1 MDSRRLALDII
12 YETLEKGGQSHRLL
26 QDCFRL
32 RPELD
37 ARERGFITALVHGT
51 LGHALTLDHYLAQ
64 VSDTPPEKMKPF
76 VRNLLRMSLYQL
88 LFMDRIPA
96 SAVCNEAV
104 KIVRARAGNG
114 LTGFVNGVLR
124 AAARKRDWMAPEG
137 GAAISMPEALYAY
150 LTALYGEEKT
160 LETGKAFLEPPAL
173 WGRVNGSLST
183 VEAVRKSLRLEG
195 YETEIQPL
203 FPLAL
208 RIIKRGE
215 EARPL
220 EALSAF
226 REGHLQFQDISAQL
240 AVQAADP
247 LPGMRVLDL
256 CAAPGGKSLQA
267 ADLMSDQGEVL
278 ACDISQAKCGLI
290 KENIARSGF
299 TGLRTEAADATA
311 YDPSKEKAFDLV
323 IADLPCSGLG
333 TASRKPEIKYR
344 IKRADIEELAALQ
357 RSMLDQAV
365 RYVKPGGKLLYST
378 CTITKEEN
386 ALNAEYIEKELGM
399 RPCSLA
405 LPLKQMG
412 YPADTSRLQLLPG
425 DFGGDGFFISL
436 FVNE

>member
-1 MDSRRLALDII
+1 MNSRRLALDII
-12 YETLEKGGQSHRLL
+12 HETLEKGGQSHRLL
-26 QDCFRL
+26 QGCFRVH
-32 RPELD
+32 PELD
-37 ARERGFITALVHGT
+37 ARERGFVTALVHGT
-51 LGHALTLDHYLAQ
+51 LGHALFLDHYLAQ
-64 VSDTPPEKMKPF
+64 VSHTPLEKQNPF

-88 LFMDRIPA
+88 LYMDRIPS

-104 KIVRARAGNG
+104 KIVRARAGDG

-124 AAARKRDWMAPEG
+124 AAARKADWTAPEG
-137 GAAISMPEALYAY
+137 GAAISMPEKLYAY

-160 LETGKAFLEPPAL
+160 LGMGRAFLQPSAL

-183 VEAVRKSLRLEG
+183 VEAVKESLRLEG
-195 YETEIQPL
+195 YETEPQPL

-208 RIIKRGE
+208 RIRKKGE

-226 REGHLQFQDISAQL
+226 REGRLQFQDISAQL

-247 LPGMRVLDL
+247 MPGMRVLDL

-267 ADLMSDQGEVL
+267 ADLMRNQGEVL
-278 ACDISQAKCGLI
+278 ACDISKAKCDLI
-290 KENIARSGF
+290 EENMARSGF
-299 TGLRTEAADATA
+299 AGIRTEAADATV
-311 YDPSKEKAFDLV
+311 YDPSKEKDFDLV

-357 RSMLDQAV
+357 RRILDQAV

-378 CTITKEEN
+378 CTVTKEEN
-386 ALNAEYIEKELGM
+386 ALNAEYIEKDLGLKP
-399 RPCSLA
+399 RPLA

-412 YPADTSRLQLLPG
+412 YLADTSRLQLLPG